1 MANNRIFLRC
11 RGCGAAFNLGKTFAE
26 GYSRGRYTG
35 EADLLTELNNFY
47 DKHTFCRY
55 KNEVDESNIEYLE
68 PKFKHTNYHEE
79 NAYEIAYEKV
89 WDEEDK

>member
-11 RGCGAAFNLGKTFAE
+11 RGCGAGFNLGKTFAE

-47 DKHTFCRY
+47 EKHTFCRY
-55 KNEVDESNIEYLE
+55 RNEDAEDDIQFLS

-79 NAYEIAYEKV
+79 NGYEIAYETYY
-89 WDEEDK
+89 DEGDN